1 MKKTNWKVVA
11 ELVGIVAIVG
21 SLLFVGIQLRQEQTI
36 AFAEINQS
44 AVESYVSIDAFI
56 AEHAGALVR
65 SNAGEQL
72 TDEEALIINRIVHSL
87 HIKFR
92 LESAMRRS
100 LGDTDRMAPKLF
112 AMFLYDNP
120 GALRVWLELSED
132 EEERYSLLSGGSIYI
147 SNFRAE
153 ILDALNKLEIAAN

>member
-1 MKKTNWKVVA
+1 
-11 ELVGIVAIVG
+11 
-21 SLLFVGIQLRQEQTI
+21 
-36 AFAEINQS
+36 
-44 AVESYVSIDAFI
+44 
-56 AEHAGALVR
+56 
-65 SNAGEQL
+65 
-72 TDEEALIINRIVHSL
+72 
-87 HIKFR
+87 
-92 LESAMRRS
+92 
-100 LGDTDRMAPKLF
+100 MAPKLF

>member
-72 TDEEALIINRIVHSL
+72 TDEGA
-87 HIKFR
+87 
-92 LESAMRRS
+92 
-100 LGDTDRMAPKLF
+100 TD
-112 AMFLYDNP
+112 
-120 GALRVWLELSED
+120 
-132 EEERYSLLSGGSIYI
+132 
-147 SNFRAE
+147 
-153 ILDALNKLEIAAN
+153 